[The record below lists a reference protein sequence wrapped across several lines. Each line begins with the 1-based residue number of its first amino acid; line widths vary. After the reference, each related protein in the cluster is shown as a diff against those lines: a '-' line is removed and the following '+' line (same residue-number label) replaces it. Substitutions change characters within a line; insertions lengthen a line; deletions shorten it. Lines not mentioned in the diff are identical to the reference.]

1 MGRLTALFGSLRRT
15 GPVRIGLIAV
25 AAVAVIAAVRPEL
38 LTSEGPHQIDINAIL
53 KGPSWAHWLGTD
65 EEGTDVL
72 SRVIYGT
79 RLDLL
84 VAVGSTA
91 LAVAIGVPA
100 GLMAGYSGKALDRGL
115 QSVAVSTLAFP
126 LVLFAVLIVAS
137 FGASLVTLVCI
148 LGFLFVPQ
156 LFLVTRAQTK
166 AIREREFITAAVVT
180 GQRTARVL
188 SRHVLPNVIGPVLV
202 LVPQLMATAILAEAG
217 LSYLGL
223 GLQPPSITWGTIL
236 LASKDYYRQQPAYA
250 AAAGL
255 VVTLS
260 AALLMLAGDVTAE
273 SLDPRRRRAGA
284 RRRRPEAVPAEPGG
298 AEPGA
303 AEPGAAE
310 PGAVAPAGAPVVAVR
325 QVLPNPART
334 LEGGLGGATEESH
347 GVSVPSGPGQG
358 EAPVV
363 VVSELTVLYASRGKG
378 ATGSSVKAVDH
389 VSFSMQPGECLGL
402 VGESGSG
409 KSSIARAL
417 VRVVRADGSFL
428 FQGADFFALRGEA
441 LRATR
446 RNVQLIFQNPRGSI
460 DPRQTARQVVREP
473 IEAHGLLPRDKIE
486 ARVDELMHQVGFD
499 SALSDRRPHQ
509 LSGGQCQ
516 RLAIARSLGLRA
528 ELLICDEPT
537 SALDVSVQAQIINLL
552 KDLQEAERTSYLF
565 ISHDLAV
572 VRQLAHSV
580 AVLYKGQI
588 VERAPAAELFSA
600 PAHPYTIE
608 LLSSVLEMPTGQGVP
623 ANQRARQ
630 RARLPVSSATGTD
643 GCSFADRCPHAD
655 ERCERETPVP
665 ETSESG
671 HLVQCHH
678 WRAIAEAATY
688 VKA

>member
-1 MGRLTALFGSLRRT
+1 MGKLTALFGTLRRT

-180 GQRTARVL
+180 GQRTVRVL

-284 RRRRPEAVPAEPGG
+284 RRRRAEAAPAES
-298 AEPGA
+298 
-303 AEPGAAE
+303 
-310 PGAVAPAGAPVVAVR
+310 GAVGPPVAPVVAVPE
-325 QVLPNPART
+325 VLPGPART
-334 LEGGLGGATEESH
+334 LEGSLGGATAETY
-347 GVSVPSGPGQG
+347 GAGPPTGPGPG
-358 EAPVV
+358 GVPVV
-363 VVSELTVLYASRGKG
+363 DVSELTVLYASRSKG
-378 ATGSSVKAVDH
+378 PAGSSSMKAVDH
-389 VSFSMQPGECLGL
+389 VSFSIQPGECLGL

-428 FQGADFFALRGEA
+428 FKGTDFFALRGEA
-441 LRATR
+441 LRTTR

-473 IEAHGLLPRDKIE
+473 IDAHGLLPKDKIE
-486 ARVDELMHQVGFD
+486 ARVDELMYQVGFD

-516 RLAIARSLGLRA
+516 RLAIARSLALRA

-552 KDLQEAERTSYLF
+552 KDLQGVERTSYLF

-608 LLSSVLEMPTGQGVP
+608 LLSSVLEMPTGQEGP
-623 ANQRARQ
+623 AKQRERKRARV
-630 RARLPVSSATGTD
+630 PVSSATGAD
-643 GCSFADRCPHAD
+643 GCSFADRCPYAD
-655 ERCERETPVP
+655 DRCERETPVP
-665 ETSESG
+665 ETSGRG